1 MKATEAHHMATAT
14 IDVRNLVNGRFT
26 DRQGAALEVIDP
38 AAQARIGSC
47 PDSTA
52 REVSEAIDAAHRAFP
67 GWART
72 GAPDRAAA
80 LRRLAD
86 RIESD
91 LELFARTEAT
101 DTGKPISLAR
111 SVDIPRAI
119 SNFRFFADLAE
130 DAGGPL
136 SPHTLQGP
144 GFRSAVGRRPL
155 GVAACIA
162 PWNLPLYLL
171 TWKIAPA
178 LAAGCTVVAKPSE
191 VTPLTAHLLAERAI
205 DCGFPAGV
213 LNIVHGRGPVAGQT
227 LCTDP
232 RVSCITF
239 TGGTA
244 TGEAIARAA
253 APRFVRMA
261 LELGGK
267 NAAVVLAD
275 ACTPHRIDATADG
288 LMRALFS
295 NQGQVCHCAERVLVE
310 RAGMD
315 ALVDALARR
324 VAALRVG
331 DPLEESTQFGSLISA
346 SHRGKVESA
355 IAAARAEGAQVIC
368 GGVRPAPESLPE
380 RVRAG
385 AYLLPTLM
393 TGLAAGCRTDQEEI
407 FGPVATVAAFDS
419 DDEAITRANST
430 RFGLSATVWTDDC
443 TRAARIADA
452 LVCGTVWINGWMA
465 RDLRAPIG
473 GVRASGL
480 GREGGSE
487 ALHFFAE
494 PHVVVTPDPTP

>member
-1 MKATEAHHMATAT
+1 MQATAT
-14 IDVRNLVNGRFT
+14 PGSVMKTMDVRNLVNGRFT
-26 DRQGAALEVIDP
+26 DRQGAALDVIDP
-38 AAQARIGSC
+38 AAQARVGSC

-52 REVSEAIDAAHRAFP
+52 REVGEAVDAAHRASAA
-67 GWART
+67 WART
-72 GAPDRAAA
+72 PVADRSAA

-86 RIESD
+86 RIEAD
-91 LELFARTEAT
+91 LELFARTEAI

-111 SVDIPRAI
+111 TVDIPRAI
-119 SNFRFFADLAE
+119 SNFRFFADLAAE
-130 DAGGPL
+130 AGGPL
-136 SPHTLQGP
+136 APHTLHGA
-144 GFRSAVGRRPL
+144 GFASAVARRPL

-171 TWKIAPA
+171 TWKLAPA
-178 LAAGCTVVAKPSE
+178 LAAGCTVVGKPSE

-213 LNIVHGRGPVAGQT
+213 LNIVHGRGPVAGQA
-227 LCTDP
+227 LVADP
-232 RVSCITF
+232 RVACITF

-267 NAAVVLAD
+267 NAAIVLAD
-275 ACTPHRIDATADG
+275 ACTPDRIGATADG

-315 ALVDALARR
+315 ALVDALRSR
-324 VAALRVG
+324 IEALRIG
-331 DPLEESTQFGSLISA
+331 DPLDESTQFGSLVSA
-346 SHRGKVESA
+346 GHRGKVESA

-368 GGVRPAPESLPE
+368 GGTRPDAASLPE

-385 AYLLPTLM
+385 AFLRPTLM
-393 TGLAAGCRTDQEEI
+393 AGLPAGCRTDQEEI
-407 FGPVATVAAFDS
+407 FGPVATIAPFDS

-430 RFGLSATVWTDDC
+430 RFGLSATVWADDC
-443 TRAARIADA
+443 TRAVRIADSLA
-452 LVCGTVWINGWMA
+452 CGTVWINGWMA

-473 GVRASGL
+473 GVKASGL

-494 PHVVVTPDPTP
+494 PHVIVTPDRT

>member
-1 MKATEAHHMATAT
+1 
-14 IDVRNLVNGRFT
+14 
-26 DRQGAALEVIDP
+26 
-38 AAQARIGSC
+38 
-47 PDSTA
+47 
-52 REVSEAIDAAHRAFP
+52 
-67 GWART
+67 
-72 GAPDRAAA
+72 
-80 LRRLAD
+80 
-86 RIESD
+86 
-91 LELFARTEAT
+91 
-101 DTGKPISLAR
+101 
-111 SVDIPRAI
+111 
-119 SNFRFFADLAE
+119 
-130 DAGGPL
+130 
-136 SPHTLQGP
+136 
-144 GFRSAVGRRPL
+144 
-155 GVAACIA
+155 
-162 PWNLPLYLL
+162 
-171 TWKIAPA
+171 
-178 LAAGCTVVAKPSE
+178 
-191 VTPLTAHLLAERAI
+191 
-205 DCGFPAGV
+205 
-213 LNIVHGRGPVAGQT
+213 VAGQA

-275 ACTPHRIDATADG
+275 ACTPHRIDVTADG

-310 RAGMD
+310 RSGMD

-355 IAAARAEGAQVIC
+355 IAAARAEGAQVIR

-385 AYLLPTLM
+385 AYLLPTLI

-407 FGPVATVAAFDS
+407 FGPVATISAVDS

>member
-1 MKATEAHHMATAT
+1 MQATAT
-14 IDVRNLVNGRFT
+14 HNGTIISMEVRNLVNGRFT

-52 REVSEAIDAAHRAFP
+52 REVTEAIDAAHRAFP
-67 GWART
+67 AWART
-72 GAPDRAAA
+72 SPRERAGA
-80 LRRLAD
+80 LRQLAN
-86 RIESD
+86 RIEAD
-91 LELFARTEAT
+91 LELFARTEAI

-111 SVDIPRAI
+111 TVDIPRAI

-130 DAGGPL
+130 DPSGPL
-136 SPHTLQGP
+136 SAFNLQGA
-144 GFRSAVGRRPL
+144 GFRSAVTRKPL

-171 TWKIAPA
+171 TWKLAPA
-178 LAAGCTVVAKPSE
+178 LAAGCTVVGKPSE

-213 LNIVHGRGPVAGQT
+213 LNIVHGRGPVAGGT

-244 TGEAIARAA
+244 TGEAIARTA

-267 NAAVVLAD
+267 NAAVVCAD
-275 ACTPHRIDATADG
+275 ACAPQRIDATADG
-288 LMRALFS
+288 LMRAIFS

-310 RAGMD
+310 RAGLD
-315 ALVDALARR
+315 ALVDALASR

-331 DPLEESTQFGSLISA
+331 DPLDESTQFGSLISA

-368 GGVRPAPESLPE
+368 GGHRPDASALPE

-385 AYLLPTLM
+385 AFLLPTIM
-393 TGLAAGCRTDQEEI
+393 TGLPTGCRTDQEEI

-419 DDEAITRANST
+419 DDEAVARANST
-430 RFGLSATVWTDDC
+430 RFGLSATVWSDDC

-494 PHVVVTPDPTP
+494 PHVVVTPDPSA

>member
-1 MKATEAHHMATAT
+1 MQATPAHRTATAT
-14 IDVRNLVNGRFT
+14 LDVRNLVNGRFT
-26 DRQGAALEVIDP
+26 DRQGAALDVMDP
-38 AAQARIGSC
+38 SAQVRIGTC

-52 REVSEAIDAAHRAFP
+52 REVSEAIDAAHRAFE
-67 GWART
+67 GWARIPV
-72 GAPDRAAA
+72 ADRAAA

-91 LELFARTEAT
+91 LELFARTEAM
-101 DTGKPISLAR
+101 DTGKPVSLAR
-111 SVDIPRAI
+111 TVDIPRAV
-119 SNFRFFADLAE
+119 SNFRFFADLVE
-130 DAGGPL
+130 EAGSPL
-136 SPHTLQGP
+136 APYVLEGT
-144 GFRSAVGRRPL
+144 GFRSVVARRPL

-205 DCGFPAGV
+205 DCGFPAGA

-227 LCTDP
+227 LCTDS
-232 RVSCITF
+232 RVACITF

-275 ACTPHRIDATADG
+275 ACTPSRIGATADG

-315 ALVDALARR
+315 ALTDALARR
-324 VAALRVG
+324 VAALRIG
-331 DPLEESTQFGSLISA
+331 DPLDDSTQFGSLISA

-355 IAAARAEGAQVIC
+355 IAAARNEGATVIC
-368 GGVRPAPESLPE
+368 GGARPDASTLPE

-385 AYLLPTLM
+385 AYLLPTLI
-393 TGLAAGCRTDQEEI
+393 TGLPSGCRTDQEEI

-419 DDEAITRANST
+419 DEEAIMRANST
-430 RFGLSATVWTDDC
+430 RFGLSATVWADDC
-443 TRAARIADA
+443 TRAAQIADA

-473 GVRASGL
+473 GVKASGL

-494 PHVVVTPDPTP
+494 PHVVVTPDPAP

>member
-1 MKATEAHHMATAT
+1 MQATAT
-14 IDVRNLVNGRFT
+14 HGSAMATMDVRNLVNGRFT
-26 DRQGAALEVIDP
+26 ERQGAALDVIDP
-38 AAQARIGSC
+38 AAQVRVGSC

-52 REVSEAIDAAHRAFP
+52 REVAEAVDAAHRASTA
-67 GWART
+67 WSRT
-72 GAPDRAAA
+72 PVVERSAA

-86 RIESD
+86 RIEAD
-91 LELFARTEAT
+91 LDLFARTEAI
-101 DTGKPISLAR
+101 DTGKPIALAR
-111 SVDIPRAI
+111 TVDIPRAI

-130 DAGGPL
+130 EAGGPL
-136 SPHTLQGP
+136 APHALHGA
-144 GFRSAVGRRPL
+144 GFTSAIARRPL

-171 TWKIAPA
+171 TWKLAPA
-178 LAAGCTVVAKPSE
+178 LAAGCTVVGKPSE
-191 VTPLTAHLLAERAI
+191 VTPLTAHLLAERAL
-205 DCGFPAGV
+205 DCGFPAGA
-213 LNIVHGRGPVAGQT
+213 LNIVHGRGPVAGQA
-227 LCTDP
+227 LVTDP
-232 RVSCITF
+232 RVACITF

-267 NAAVVLAD
+267 NAAIVLAD
-275 ACTPHRIDATADG
+275 ACTPDRIGSTADG

-310 RAGMD
+310 RGGMD
-315 ALVDALARR
+315 ALVDALSSRI
-324 VAALRVG
+324 AALRIG

-368 GGVRPAPESLPE
+368 GGTRPDAASLPE

-385 AYLLPTLM
+385 AFLRPTLM
-393 TGLAAGCRTDQEEI
+393 TGLPAGCRTDQEEI
-407 FGPVATVAAFDS
+407 FGPVATIAPFDT
-419 DDEAITRANST
+419 DDEAIARVNST
-430 RFGLSATVWTDDC
+430 RFGLSATVWSGDC

-473 GVRASGL
+473 GVKASGL

-494 PHVVVTPDPTP
+494 PHVVVTPDAG

>member
-1 MKATEAHHMATAT
+1 MQATAT
-14 IDVRNLVNGRFT
+14 HHSAVASFEVRNLVDGRFT
-26 DRQGAALEVIDP
+26 DRHGPSLDVIDP
-38 AAQARIGSC
+38 AAQVRVGSC

-52 REVSEAIDAAHRAFP
+52 REVGEAIAAAHRAFP
-67 GWART
+67 AWSRT
-72 GAPDRAAA
+72 PASERAAA

-86 RIESD
+86 RIEAD
-91 LELFARTEAT
+91 LELFARTEAI

-111 SVDIPRAI
+111 TVDIPRAI

-130 DAGGPL
+130 ESGGPL
-136 SPHTLQGP
+136 TTGTLEGA
-144 GFRSAVGRRPL
+144 GFRSVVTRRAL

-171 TWKIAPA
+171 TWKLAPA
-178 LAAGCTVVAKPSE
+178 LAAGCTVVGKPSE

-213 LNIVHGRGPVAGQT
+213 LNIVHGRGPVAGQS
-227 LCTDP
+227 LVSDP
-232 RVSCITF
+232 RVACITF

-244 TGEAIARAA
+244 TGEAIARTA
-253 APRFVRMA
+253 APRFARMA

-275 ACTPHRIDATADG
+275 ACAPDRIDATADG

-295 NQGQVCHCAERVLVE
+295 NQGQVCHCAERILVE
-310 RAGMD
+310 RSAMETLAA
-315 ALVDALARR
+315 ALVRR
-324 VAALRVG
+324 VSALRVG
-331 DPLEESTQFGSLISA
+331 DPLEESTQFGSLISL

-368 GGVRPAPESLPE
+368 GGIRPDPAAMPE

-385 AYLLPTLM
+385 AFLLPTLM
-393 TGLAAGCRTDQEEI
+393 AGLPAGCRTDQEEI
-407 FGPVATVAAFDS
+407 FGPVATIAPFDADS
-419 DDEAITRANST
+419 EAIERANST
-430 RFGLSATVWTDDC
+430 RFGLSATVWADDC

-473 GVRASGL
+473 GVKASGL
-480 GREGGSE
+480 GREGGHE

-494 PHVVVTPDPTP
+494 PHVVVTPVRA

>member
-1 MKATEAHHMATAT
+1 MQATAT
-14 IDVRNLVNGRFT
+14 QAMTHSAIEVRNLVDGRFT
-26 DRQGAALEVIDP
+26 DRRGAALDVLDP
-38 AAQARIGSC
+38 AAHSKIGSC

-52 REVSEAIDAAHRAFP
+52 REVADAVDAAHRASA

-72 GAPDRAAA
+72 PVSERAAA

-91 LELFARTEAT
+91 LELFARTEAM
-101 DTGKPISLAR
+101 DTGKPVSLAR
-111 SVDIPRAI
+111 TVDIPRAI
-119 SNFRFFADLAE
+119 SNLRFFADLAE
-130 DAGGPL
+130 DATGPL
-136 SPHTLQGP
+136 AAHTLCGA
-144 GFRSAVGRRPL
+144 GFASRVSRRPL

-162 PWNLPLYLL
+162 PWNLPLYLF
-171 TWKIAPA
+171 TWKVAPA
-178 LAAGCTVVAKPSE
+178 LAAGCTVVGKPSE
-191 VTPLTAHLLAERAI
+191 VTPLTAHMLAQRSIE
-205 DCGFPAGV
+205 CGFPPGA
-213 LNIVHGRGPVAGQT
+213 LNIVHGRGPVAGQA
-227 LCTDP
+227 LVTDP

-253 APRFVRMA
+253 APRFTRMA

-275 ACTPHRIDATADG
+275 ACTPGRVDATADG

-310 RAGMD
+310 RAGLA
-315 ALVDALARR
+315 ALADALAQR
-324 VAALRVG
+324 ASALRVG

-346 SHRGKVESA
+346 GHRAKVETA
-355 IAAARAEGAQVIC
+355 IAAARAEGATILC
-368 GGVRPAPESLPE
+368 GGTRPSPESLPE

-407 FGPVATVAAFDS
+407 FGPVATIAPFDT

-430 RFGLSATVWTDDC
+430 RFGLSATVWSDDC

-452 LVCGTVWINGWMA
+452 LTCGTVWINGWMA

-473 GVRASGL
+473 GVKASGL

-494 PHVVVTPDPTP
+494 PHVIVTPDRT